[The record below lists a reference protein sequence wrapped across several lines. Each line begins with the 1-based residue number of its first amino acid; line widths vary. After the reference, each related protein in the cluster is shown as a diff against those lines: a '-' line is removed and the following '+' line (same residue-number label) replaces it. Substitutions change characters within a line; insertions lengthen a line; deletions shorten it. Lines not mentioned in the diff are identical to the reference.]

1 MAPHWPSIQ
10 LAHSI
15 VTIVCICRINDF
27 PCTFSGQ
34 HKHDEPFDVQHIHR
48 HHLDCDPL
56 CRELEEQISVD
67 ETKIQWFINQKS
79 FEIVEQ

>member
-1 MAPHWPSIQ
+1 MVPHWPSIQ

-15 VTIVCICRINDF
+15 VTIVCICRINGF
-27 PCTFSGQ
+27 PCTFSRQ

-56 CRELEEQISVD
+56 CRELEEQISANEKKFSCSSIKD
-67 ETKIQWFINQKS
+67 Q
-79 FEIVEQ
+79 FE